1 MELGLF
7 LMLIIMGFIF
17 MFVGFKKGD
26 NIAAFFRIIAVAM
39 FALIAVV
46 MGSGEGVVSTTTH
59 ISDSGEQWTTS
70 DTFVTEGEDGYYL
83 SYVFTGLSIFNL
95 IAFVKESWGFSG
107 R

>member
-1 MELGLF
+1 MESGLF
-7 LMLIIMGFIF
+7 LIMLIMGFIF

-46 MGSGEGVVSTTTH
+46 IGTGEGVSQTITSTDGYNT
-59 ISDSGEQWTTS
+59 WTETN
-70 DTFVTEGEDGYYL
+70 VLVPEGEGGYYL

-107 R
+107 K